1 MFKRFI
7 NWCFDGYQQM
17 QEYNEKHR
25 KFLEDEINKALEK
38 KDLDKASILQQIMD
52 DRFRRYWW

>member
-38 KDLDKASILQQIMD
+38 KDFNKAAMLQQIMD
-52 DRFRRYWW
+52 DRFRR